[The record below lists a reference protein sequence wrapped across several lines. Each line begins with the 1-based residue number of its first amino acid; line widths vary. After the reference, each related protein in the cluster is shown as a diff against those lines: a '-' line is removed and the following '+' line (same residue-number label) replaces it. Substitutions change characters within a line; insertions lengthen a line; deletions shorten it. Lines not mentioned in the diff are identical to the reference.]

1 MAAKGGSTK
10 RQVLSDWL
18 EAGDE
23 GERGGRMDT
32 GRFGKAGFR
41 NCALEMTET
50 LHVEMSVGS
59 SR

>member
-1 MAAKGGSTK
+1 MAAKGGATK

-32 GRFGKAGFR
+32 GRLGKAGFR
-41 NCALEMTET
+41 NCALETTAT